1 MYKSITVKAAAT
13 LQQEQE
19 FKEYEYPILNEYL
32 NKGWSIHEIHQA
44 TTNTNVGFLF
54 LTFILFNKNL

>member
-1 MYKSITVKAAAT
+1 MYKSITIKASAT
-13 LQQEQE
+13 LPSGSE

-32 NKGWSIHEIHQA
+32 NNGWTIHEIHQT

-54 LTFILFNKNL
+54 LTFILFNKN